1 MFLEEINF
9 LNHHSN
15 LEIEFFESSSND
27 LQSQVGK
34 KRYPFHILYMMQEGN
49 VSMEIDFEE
58 YILQSQT
65 IVFIPQGAIFRQ
77 KVNTISK
84 GYVIC
89 FIDSFFSPVQK
100 ILLTGLFQYAISKR
114 RLVVDLSLNEATKI
128 TPFFQLLIQ
137 EKVANPNQNQTF
149 ILQNLM
155 LALLNKLE
163 GIVQNLDYPNSFI
176 EKRLLF
182 QKFINLLE
190 NSYLE
195 QKSVQF
201 YTGELNTTAKNLNN
215 ALKEVIGTTAQ
226 DLIIDKVLLEARRE
240 LCFADK
246 SIKEIAFSLGY
257 DNQYYFSRIFK
268 KKLEVSPE
276 EFRKKFGQ

>member
-1 MFLEEINF
+1 MLPERID
-9 LNHHSN
+9 LQNHHSN
-15 LEIEFFESSSND
+15 LEIEYFETHINN
-27 LQSQVGK
+27 LQSQADK
-34 KRYPFHILYMMQEGN
+34 KRYPFHILYFMQEGDI
-49 VSMEIDFEE
+49 STEIDFEE
-58 YILQSQT
+58 YALQSQT
-65 IVFIPQGAIFRQ
+65 IIFIPQGAILRQ
-77 KVNTISK
+77 KINTVSR
-84 GYVIC
+84 GYFIC

-114 RLVVDLSLNEATKI
+114 RLVVDLSLEEATNI
-128 TPFFQLLIQ
+128 TPFFKLLIQ

-182 QKFINLLE
+182 QKFINSLE
-190 NSYLE
+190 INFLS

-201 YTGELNTTAKNLNN
+201 YTSELGTTAKNLNN
-215 ALKEVIGTTAQ
+215 ALKEIIGATAQ